1 MNQIE
6 PLASRVPLTLFG
18 RMLVASFLH
27 LQYMDQIQPV
37 ASRVPWMVGVGNHE
51 RDFPTASKS
60 PTRPDLSY
68 FTGDD
73 SGGDCG
79 VPTAFR

>member
-1 MNQIE
+1 MHFASL
-6 PLASRVPLTLFG
+6 PLV
-18 RMLVASFLH
+18 
-27 LQYMDQIQPV
+27 QYMDQIQPV

-51 RDFPTASKS
+51 RDFPTTSTS
-60 PTRPDLSY
+60 TTRAELSY
-68 FTGDD
+68 FTGTD

>member
-1 MNQIE
+1 M
-6 PLASRVPLTLFG
+6 PVVFVL
-18 RMLVASFLH
+18 MLVDSVSMLVVCVH

-60 PTRPDLSY
+60 ATRPELSY